1 LVFDAERLPLKS
13 GNMTMD
19 PESKKHPL
27 KDFYKDIY
35 RRYDLVNRIFTF
47 GRDKYWRTKAVKECI
62 LNNPQS
68 IVDICTGTGDLALE
82 IAEKTGNGIRITGYD
97 FSAEMLEVAREKA
110 EDSDNSSV
118 SPGGKQGSSARGLKN
133 AVSPDEN
140 RESADAVKK
149 DKHNCSSKVGSLEF
163 IEGDVAEMP
172 FESGTFDS
180 AGISFGI
187 RNLVYENSNAG
198 KHLTEIHRIL
208 RDYGRFVVLESSRPN
223 NAIWRVFNGI
233 YLRFI
238 LPYLGGIISGNF
250 KAYRYLAQSS
260 KNYYSKEEMGKILE
274 EAGFRIIRSSS
285 LFMGSVMLLVAEK
298 QPISPGNQN

>member
-1 LVFDAERLPLKS
+1 MEL
-13 GNMTMD
+13 
-19 PESKKHPL
+19 ESKNHPL

-35 RRYDLVNRIFTF
+35 GRYDLVNRVFTF
-47 GRDKYWRTKAVKECI
+47 GRDKHWRTKAVKECI
-62 LNNPQS
+62 LNNPKS

-82 IAEKTGNGIRITGYD
+82 IAGKAADGTRITGYD
-97 FSAEMLEVAREKA
+97 FSAEMLQVAREKA
-110 EDSDNSSV
+110 ENSFNTAV
-118 SPGGKQGSSARGLKN
+118 SPGGKQGSSVRGLKI
-133 AVSPDEN
+133 AVSQGEN
-140 RESADAVKK
+140 KKSADVIKK
-149 DKHNCSSKVGSLEF
+149 DKHDWSNKASSLEF
-163 IEGDVAEMP
+163 IEGDVAAMP
-172 FESGTFDS
+172 FESASFDS

-187 RNLVYENSNAG
+187 RNLVYENSNAD
-198 KHLTEIHRIL
+198 KHLAEIQRVL

-223 NAIWRVFNGI
+223 STIWRVFNGI

-285 LFMGSVMLLVAEK
+285 LFLGSVMLVVAEK
-298 QPISPGNQN
+298 QPISSGNKTQFEK